1 METNLSIIGS
11 QIKNFRIEAGLS
23 QEQLSKLCGIDRA
36 QISRIESGIH
46 FPTFDNLIKIMNAL
60 NIEFKDLDLSNESK
74 NAVKEKLIKIIKS
87 LKDQDAKLFLAII
100 EDIKKY
106 RN

>member
-1 METNLSIIGS
+1 MNRQEIGKKIKFYRQISNLT
-11 QIKNFRIEAGLS
+11 
-23 QEQLSKLCGIDRA
+23 QEQLAEKVGIHEK

>member
-1 METNLSIIGS
+1 MNRQEIGKKIKFYRQISNLT
-11 QIKNFRIEAGLS
+11 
-23 QEQLSKLCGIDRA
+23 QEQLTEKVGIHEK